1 MWHRTKLRTFD
12 KGKREHGEDL
22 IPCPF
27 TTETK
32 QALFKASDMDINEE
46 LLHHPE
52 NDPAYLGLKVN
63 QGVAA
68 QPMVNP
74 NLRRFPLPQGPI
86 GTSGSCSSFMSS
98 IVCSF
103 SVAPGA

>member
-1 MWHRTKLRTFD
+1 MRGWHRTKLRTFD
-12 KGKREHGEDL
+12 KGKREHGDDL

-27 TTETK
+27 TTDTK

-74 NLRRFPLPQGPI
+74 NLRRVARRTYTVDDSSKASSAP
-86 GTSGSCSSFMSS
+86 TSPA
-98 IVCSF
+98 
-103 SVAPGA
+103 SVRP